1 MLGNTPQGGETWG
14 PDAELES
21 AAGPAPPQKPGRL
34 WDPLWAETG
43 ECGTEKG
50 GEETDQ
56 QDGEGEG
63 SGGGQARGTP
73 QCPGQGGGALA
84 ALLPWKPLVHPQS
97 PDSGL
102 SPCGMGPERWKQD
115 PESRRSRGGHFSPGF
130 SATVQRARLAA
141 IYLFIYF

>member
-73 QCPGQGGGALA
+73 QCPGQGGGGTSCLA
-84 ALLPWKPLVHPQS
+84 AMETPCPS
-97 PDSGL
+97 PV
-102 SPCGMGPERWKQD
+102 PR
-115 PESRRSRGGHFSPGF
+115 
-130 SATVQRARLAA
+130 QRAVPMWDGTREMEARP
-141 IYLFIYF
+141 